1 MSLRTSLQISK
12 LKHSFLFK
20 SLALCF
26 TWALTWTFLTTTA
39 WAESPSNKPTFNEL
53 QKSPDTFIEALNQ
66 NGHPE
71 AAKLFKQSVELDRQD
86 NYAESIK
93 ILEKLQIQFPD
104 APYLMWK
111 LSRSYWVF
119 AENLDINDKE
129 NRLKYFQIGLDWA
142 NKGIAIN
149 NQCAECYLFKF
160 GNLGRISTT
169 KGLMN
174 SISAAKELSE
184 TIATA
189 IELNPQHQD
198 TYYNASLAN
207 AYYASGVFYRII
219 PDWFIIKWIAGVR
232 GDKMLSL
239 QHIKK
244 ATEITPARI
253 DYQVELG
260 AIYLCLAEDKKMEEM
275 RAPGIA
281 ALQHAITM
289 KQVMPTDPLDK
300 EYAAGFLKDPSG
312 ACGFSRDGI
321 VNLDKKQLEKAE

>member
-1 MSLRTSLQISK
+1 MRPRISVLHAK
-12 LKHSFLFK
+12 LPLLLLLTLF
-20 SLALCF
+20 F
-26 TWALTWTFLTTTA
+26 TTA
-39 WAESPSNKPTFNEL
+39 WADLSQVNALPN
-53 QKSPDTFIEALNQ
+53 SPDAFISALN
-66 NGHPE
+66 NAGKPE
-71 AAKLFKQSVELDRQD
+71 AAALFQQSVSYDHAS
-86 NYAESIK
+86 NYAASIK
-93 ILEKLQIQFPD
+93 ILEQLQPQFPD
-104 APYLMWK
+104 APYIMWR
-111 LSRSYWVF
+111 LARGYWVL

-129 NRLKYFQIGLDWA
+129 NRLKNFQIGLDWA
-142 NKGIAIN
+142 NKGIATN
-149 NQCAECYLFKF
+149 DKCAECYLFKF

-189 IELNPQHQD
+189 IALNPQHQD

-239 QHIKK
+239 KHIKK
-244 ATEITPARI
+244 AVEITPARV

-260 AIYLCLAEDKKMEEM
+260 AIYLCLAEDKGMEEM
-275 RAPGIA
+275 RDLGNA
-281 ALQHAITM
+281 ALKHAIAM

-300 EYAAGFLKDPSG
+300 KYAAGFLKDPSG

-321 VNLDKKQLEKAE
+321 VKLDKKQLDKKDS

>member
-1 MSLRTSLQISK
+1 MHLRISLPY
-12 LKHSFLFK
+12 FLRIT
-20 SLALCF
+20 LALF
-26 TWALTWTFLTTTA
+26 LLLTQTTSWADAKLTQINA
-39 WAESPSNKPTFNEL
+39 L
-53 QKSPDTFIEALNQ
+53 QKSPDTFIEALTNA
-66 NGHPE
+66 GKPE
-71 AAKLFKQSVELDRQD
+71 AAALFKEVVEFDHQN
-86 NYAESIK
+86 NYAASIK
-93 ILEKLQIQFPD
+93 SLEKLQAQFPE
-104 APYLMWK
+104 APYLMWR
-111 LSRSYWVF
+111 LSRTYWVY

-129 NRLKYFQIGLDWA
+129 NRLKNFQIGLDWA
-142 NKGIAIN
+142 NKGIATN
-149 NQCAECYLFKF
+149 AQCAECYLFKF

-189 IELNPQHQD
+189 IKLNPQHQD
-198 TYYNASLAN
+198 TYFNAERAN

-239 QHIKK
+239 EHIKK

-260 AIYLCLAEDKKMEEM
+260 AIYLCLAEDKGMEEM
-275 RAPGIA
+275 RPLGIA
-281 ALQHAITM
+281 ALKHAINM
-289 KQVMPTDPLDK
+289 EQVMPTDPLDK

-321 VNLDKKQLEKAE
+321 VNLDKNQIEKNNS